1 MLSKLVFKNVGK
13 SMQDYTVYF
22 FTLVFG
28 VSIFYMFN
36 SIYAQQEI
44 MAVTEEVNASMIALK
59 KILSFISVFV
69 AVILGFLIVY
79 ANSFF
84 IRRRKK
90 EMGIYMTL
98 GMSKGK
104 ISSIFVFET
113 FLMGLLALIAG
124 LVIGVFGSQFM
135 SVFTAKIFEADMTA
149 YKFIFSPDAAVK
161 SILYFAVIFL
171 TVIIFNTIAVSKYK
185 LIDLIYGGRKN
196 ESFKIRSTRVAV
208 LVFLV
213 SIVFLGTAYALILT
227 NGIININHI
236 FLCSIILGTVGSL
249 LFFFS
254 LSGILTKLV
263 QSNKKL
269 YYKGLTMFVTR
280 QLTSKINTN
289 FISISVVSIVLL
301 LVIGIFSTGYSM
313 KNILSA
319 DLKNTAP
326 YDVSFY
332 GSKEEG
338 NHSTI
343 YESLPLSIKNI
354 DAIRH
359 EYSVLRGDL
368 CFKDLP
374 VEESSLSFDMGTRAL
389 DFVMFSDYQK
399 FLEMQGKE
407 KADFLENEYFII
419 ASGDV
424 YQQIAQQF
432 LDRNVTISLGDN
444 TLMPKGEVQ
453 NIKLSN
459 SDSGIIF
466 VVNDT
471 FSEIFHKSSDP
482 VLNITCKTE
491 EGSKELQEKL
501 KQYSNSEDYQ
511 EKGFW
516 YYSSRE
522 EIYASS
528 IAAKAIISFLAIYL
542 GIVFMVACAAILA
555 IQQLAQAA
563 DNKERYALLR
573 KLGAEKK
580 MLDRALFVQ
589 ILSYFLLPL
598 MLGIAHS
605 IVGLTAVNDLMKAFK
620 RVTMMD
626 SVLIPALF
634 ILVIYGIYF
643 GLTYI
648 GCKHILRRDHY

>member
-1 MLSKLVFKNVGK
+1 MLTKLVFKNVGK

-36 SIYAQQEI
+36 SIYAQQDI
-44 MAVTEEVNASMIALK
+44 MVVTEILTDSMIALR
-59 KILSFISVFV
+59 KILSVISVFV

-104 ISSIFVFET
+104 ISAILVSET
-113 FLMGLLALIAG
+113 FLMGLIALIAG
-124 LVIGVFGSQFM
+124 LIIGVFGSQFM

-161 SILYFAVIFL
+161 SSLYFAVIFL
-171 TVIIFNTIAVSKYK
+171 TVIIFNTITVSKYK

-196 ESFKIRSTRVAV
+196 ESLKIRSTKLSV

-213 SIVFLGTAYALILT
+213 SIVFLGTAYALVLK
-227 NGIININHI
+227 NGIININRI
-236 FLCSIILGTVGSL
+236 FLWSIILGTAGSL

-254 LSGILTKLV
+254 LSGILTKLI

-269 YYKGLTMFVTR
+269 YYKNLTMFVTR

-319 DLKNTAP
+319 DLKETAP

-332 GSKEEG
+332 GDGKG
-338 NHSTI
+338 NYKTI
-343 YESLPLSIKNI
+343 YESLPLSIKGI
-354 DAIRH
+354 DAISH
-359 EYSVLRGDL
+359 EYSIYRGDL
-368 CFKDLP
+368 HYKDFP
-374 VEESSLSFDMGTRAL
+374 VDYSSLSFDIGKRGL

-399 FLEMQGKE
+399 FLEMQGME
-407 KADFLENEYFII
+407 KADLPGNGYFIV
-419 ASGDV
+419 ATGDV
-424 YQQIAQQF
+424 YQHAAQQF
-432 LDRNVTISLGDN
+432 LDRNVSISLGGK
-444 TLMPKGEVQ
+444 TLQPKGKVQ

-459 SDSGIIF
+459 SDSGITF
-466 VVNDT
+466 VVNDG
-471 FSEIFHKSSDP
+471 FSETLSKSPDQ
-482 VLNITCKTE
+482 VLNMICKTG
-491 EGSKELQEKL
+491 EGSKELQENL

-528 IAAKAIISFLAIYL
+528 LAMKAIISFLAIYL

-555 IQQLAQAA
+555 IQQLAQAS

-589 ILSYFLLPL
+589 ILCYFLLPFI
-598 MLGIAHS
+598 LGIVHS
-605 IVGLTAVNDLMKAFK
+605 IVGLTAVNNVMMAFE
-620 RVTMMD
+620 RVNVMD
-626 SVLIPALF
+626 SVFIPALF
-634 ILVIYGIYF
+634 IVFIYGVYF

-648 GCKHILRRDHY
+648 GCKHILRRDQY

>member
-1 MLSKLVFKNVGK
+1 MLTKLVLKNVGK

-36 SIYAQQEI
+36 SIYAQKDI
-44 MAVTEEVNASMIALK
+44 MVVTEILTDSMIALR
-59 KILSFISVFV
+59 KILSVISVFV

-98 GMSKGK
+98 GMNKGK
-104 ISSIFVFET
+104 ISAILVLET

-124 LVIGVFGSQFM
+124 LILGVFGSQFM
-135 SVFTAKIFEADMTA
+135 SVFTAKIFEADMNA

-196 ESFKIRSTRVAV
+196 ESLKIRSTKLSV

-213 SIVFLGTAYALILT
+213 SIVFLGTAYVLVLK
-227 NGIININHI
+227 NGIININYI
-236 FLCSIILGTVGSL
+236 FLWSIILGTAGTL

-269 YYKGLTMFVTR
+269 YYKNLTMFVTR

-319 DLKNTAP
+319 DVKETAP

-332 GSKEEG
+332 GDGRG
-338 NHSTI
+338 NLKTI
-343 YESLPLSIKNI
+343 YESLPLSIKGI
-354 DAIRH
+354 DGISH
-359 EYSVLRGDL
+359 EYGIYRGDL
-368 CFKDLP
+368 HFKDFP
-374 VEESSLSFDMGTRAL
+374 VDDSSLSFDIGKRGL
-389 DFVMFSDYQK
+389 DFVMFSDYLK
-399 FLEMQGKE
+399 FLEMQEKE
-407 KADFLENEYFII
+407 KNDLPGNGYFII
-419 ASGDV
+419 ATGEV
-424 YQQIAQQF
+424 YQHIAQQF
-432 LDRNVTISLGDN
+432 LDRNVTITLGGK
-444 TLMPKGEVQ
+444 TLQPKGEVQ

-459 SDSGIIF
+459 SDSGITF
-466 VVNDT
+466 VVNDG
-471 FSEIFHKSSDP
+471 FSEILDKSP
-482 VLNITCKTE
+482 NQVLNMICKTG
-491 EGSKELQEKL
+491 EGSKELQENL
-501 KQYSNSEDYQ
+501 IQYSNSEDYE

-528 IAAKAIISFLAIYL
+528 LAMKAIISFLAIYL

-555 IQQLAQAA
+555 IQQLAQAS

-589 ILSYFLLPL
+589 ILCYFLLPF
-598 MLGIAHS
+598 MLGIVHS
-605 IVGLTAVNDLMKAFK
+605 IVGLMAVNNVMMAFEH
-620 RVTMMD
+620 VNVMD

-634 ILVIYGIYF
+634 IVFIYGVYF

-648 GCKHILRRDHY
+648 GCKHILRRDQY

>member
-1 MLSKLVFKNVGK
+1 MLTKLVFKNVGK

-36 SIYAQQEI
+36 SIYAQQDI
-44 MAVTEEVNASMIALK
+44 MVVTEILTDSMIALR
-59 KILSFISVFV
+59 KILSVISVFV

-104 ISSIFVFET
+104 ISAILVFET
-113 FLMGLLALIAG
+113 FLMGLIALIAG
-124 LVIGVFGSQFM
+124 LIIGVFGSQFM

-161 SILYFAVIFL
+161 SSLYFAVIFL

-196 ESFKIRSTRVAV
+196 ESLKIRSNKLSV

-213 SIVFLGTAYALILT
+213 SIVFLGTAYALVLK
-227 NGIININHI
+227 NGIININRI
-236 FLCSIILGTVGSL
+236 FLWSIILGTAGSL

-254 LSGILTKLV
+254 LSGILTKLI

-269 YYKGLTMFVTR
+269 YYKNLTMFVTR

-319 DLKNTAP
+319 DLKETAP

-332 GSKEEG
+332 GDGKG
-338 NHSTI
+338 NYKTI
-343 YESLPLSIKNI
+343 YESLPLSIKGI
-354 DAIRH
+354 DAISH
-359 EYSVLRGDL
+359 EYSIYRGDL
-368 CFKDLP
+368 HYKDFP
-374 VEESSLSFDMGTRAL
+374 VDYSSLSFDIGKRGL

-399 FLEMQGKE
+399 FLEMQGME
-407 KADFLENEYFII
+407 KADLPGNGYFII

-424 YQQIAQQF
+424 YQHFAQQF
-432 LDRNVTISLGDN
+432 LDRNVTISLGGK
-444 TLMPKGEVQ
+444 TLQPKGEVQ

-459 SDSGIIF
+459 SDSGITF
-466 VVNDT
+466 VVNDG
-471 FSEIFHKSSDP
+471 FSETLNKSPDQ
-482 VLNITCKTE
+482 VLNMICKTG
-491 EGSKELQEKL
+491 EGSKELQENL

-528 IAAKAIISFLAIYL
+528 LAMKAIISFLAIYL

-555 IQQLAQAA
+555 IQQLAQAS

-589 ILSYFLLPL
+589 ILCYFLLPFI
-598 MLGIAHS
+598 LGIVHS
-605 IVGLTAVNDLMKAFK
+605 IVGLTAVNNVMMAFE
-620 RVTMMD
+620 RVNVMD
-626 SVLIPALF
+626 SVFIPALF
-634 ILVIYGIYF
+634 IVFIYGVYF

-648 GCKHILRRDHY
+648 GCKHILGRDQY

>member
-1 MLSKLVFKNVGK
+1 VLTKLVFKNVGK

-36 SIYAQQEI
+36 SIYAQQNI
-44 MAVTEEVNASMIALK
+44 MVVTEILTDSMIALR
-59 KILSFISVFV
+59 KILSVISVFV

-104 ISSIFVFET
+104 ISAILVFET

-124 LVIGVFGSQFM
+124 LIVGVFGSQFM

-196 ESFKIRSTRVAV
+196 ESLKIRSTKLSV

-213 SIVFLGTAYALILT
+213 SIVFLGTAYALVLK
-227 NGIININHI
+227 NGIININRI
-236 FLCSIILGTVGSL
+236 FLWSIILGTAGSL

-254 LSGILTKLV
+254 LSGILTKLI
-263 QSNKKL
+263 QSNKNL
-269 YYKGLTMFVTR
+269 YYKNLTMFVTR

-319 DLKNTAP
+319 NLKETAP

-332 GSKEEG
+332 GDGKG
-338 NHSTI
+338 NYKTI
-343 YESLPLSIKNI
+343 YESLPLSIKGI
-354 DAIRH
+354 DAISH
-359 EYSVLRGDL
+359 EYSIYRGDL
-368 CFKDLP
+368 HYKDFP
-374 VEESSLSFDMGTRAL
+374 VDYSSLSFDIGKRGL

-399 FLEMQGKE
+399 FLEMQGME
-407 KADFLENEYFII
+407 KADLPGNGYFII
-419 ASGDV
+419 ATGGV
-424 YQQIAQQF
+424 YQHIAQQF
-432 LDRNVTISLGDN
+432 LDRNVTISLGGK
-444 TLMPKGEVQ
+444 TLQPKGEVQ
-453 NIKLSN
+453 SIKLSN
-459 SDSGIIF
+459 SDSGITF
-466 VVNDT
+466 VVNDG
-471 FSEIFHKSSDP
+471 FSETLDKSPDQ
-482 VLNITCKTE
+482 VLNMVCKTGE
-491 EGSKELQEKL
+491 VSKKLQENL
-501 KQYSNSEDYQ
+501 NQYSNSEDYQ

-528 IAAKAIISFLAIYL
+528 LAMKAIISFLAIYL

-573 KLGAEKK
+573 KLGAEKN

-589 ILSYFLLPL
+589 ILCYFLLPFI
-598 MLGIAHS
+598 LGIVHS
-605 IVGLTAVNDLMKAFK
+605 IVGLTAVNNVMMAFE
-620 RVTMMD
+620 RVNVMD

-634 ILVIYGIYF
+634 IVFIYGVYF

-648 GCKHILRRDHY
+648 GCKHILRRDQY

>member
-1 MLSKLVFKNVGK
+1 MLTKLVFKNVGK

-36 SIYAQQEI
+36 SIYAQQDI
-44 MAVTEEVNASMIALK
+44 MVVTEILTDSMIALR
-59 KILSFISVFV
+59 KILSVISVFV

-104 ISSIFVFET
+104 ISAILVSET
-113 FLMGLLALIAG
+113 FLMGLIALIAG
-124 LVIGVFGSQFM
+124 LIIGVFGSQFM

-161 SILYFAVIFL
+161 SSLYFAVIFL
-171 TVIIFNTIAVSKYK
+171 TVIIFNTITVSKYK

-196 ESFKIRSTRVAV
+196 ESLKIRSTKLSV

-213 SIVFLGTAYALILT
+213 SIVFLGTAYALVLK
-227 NGIININHI
+227 NGIININRI
-236 FLCSIILGTVGSL
+236 FLWSIILGTAGSL

-254 LSGILTKLV
+254 LSGILTKLI

-269 YYKGLTMFVTR
+269 YYKNLTMFVTR

-319 DLKNTAP
+319 NLKETAP

-332 GSKEEG
+332 GDGKG
-338 NHSTI
+338 NYKTI
-343 YESLPLSIKNI
+343 YESLPMSIKGI
-354 DAIRH
+354 DAISH
-359 EYSVLRGDL
+359 EYSIYRGDL
-368 CFKDLP
+368 HYKDFP
-374 VEESSLSFDMGTRAL
+374 VDYSSLSFDIGKRGL

-399 FLEMQGKE
+399 FLEMQGME
-407 KADFLENEYFII
+407 KADLPGNGYFIV
-419 ASGDV
+419 ATGDV
-424 YQQIAQQF
+424 YQHAAQQF
-432 LDRNVTISLGDN
+432 LDRNVSIPLGGK
-444 TLMPKGEVQ
+444 TLQPKGKVQ

-459 SDSGIIF
+459 SDSGITF
-466 VVNDT
+466 VVNDG
-471 FSEIFHKSSDP
+471 FSETLSKSPDQ
-482 VLNITCKTE
+482 VLNMICKTG
-491 EGSKELQEKL
+491 EGSKELQENL

-528 IAAKAIISFLAIYL
+528 LAMKAIISFLAIYL

-555 IQQLAQAA
+555 IQQLAQAS

-589 ILSYFLLPL
+589 ILCYFLLPFI
-598 MLGIAHS
+598 LGIVHS
-605 IVGLTAVNDLMKAFK
+605 IVGLTAVNNVMMAFE
-620 RVTMMD
+620 RVNVMD
-626 SVLIPALF
+626 SVFIPALF
-634 ILVIYGIYF
+634 IVFIYGVYF

-648 GCKHILRRDHY
+648 GCKHILRRDQF

>member
-1 MLSKLVFKNVGK
+1 MLTKLVFKNVGK

-36 SIYAQQEI
+36 SIYAQQNI
-44 MAVTEEVNASMIALK
+44 MVVTEILTDSMIALR
-59 KILSFISVFV
+59 KILSVISVFV
-69 AVILGFLIVY
+69 AIILGFLIVY

-104 ISSIFVFET
+104 ISTILVLET

-124 LVIGVFGSQFM
+124 LFIGVFGSQFM

-149 YKFIFSPDAAVK
+149 YKFIFSPDAALK
-161 SILYFAVIFL
+161 SIFYFAVIFL

-196 ESFKIRSTRVAV
+196 ESLKIRSTKLSVF
-208 LVFLV
+208 VFLV
-213 SIVFLGTAYALILT
+213 SIIFLGTAYVLVLK
-227 NGIININHI
+227 NGIMNINRI
-236 FLCSIILGTVGSL
+236 FFWSIILGMAGTL

-269 YYKGLTMFVTR
+269 YYRNLTMFVTR

-319 DLKNTAP
+319 DLKETAP

-332 GSKEEG
+332 ANGEEDQE
-338 NHSTI
+338 TI
-343 YESLPLSIKNI
+343 YESLPLSIKGI
-354 DAIRH
+354 DAIDH
-359 EYSVLRGDL
+359 EYSIYRGDL
-368 CFKDLP
+368 HYKDFP
-374 VEESSLSFDMGTRAL
+374 VDYSSLSFDIGKRTL
-389 DFVMFSDYQK
+389 DFVMYSDYQK

-407 KADFLENEYFII
+407 KIDLPGNGYFII
-419 ASGDV
+419 ATGDV
-424 YQQIAQQF
+424 YQHIAQQF
-432 LDRNVTISLGDN
+432 LDKNVTITLGGK
-444 TLMPKGEVQ
+444 TLQPKGEIQ

-459 SDSGIIF
+459 SDSGITF
-466 VVNDT
+466 VVNDG
-471 FSEIFHKSSDP
+471 FSKILNKSSDL
-482 VLNITCKTE
+482 VLNMVCITAD
-491 EGSKELQEKL
+491 GSKELQENL
-501 KQYSNSEDYQ
+501 IVYRNSENY
-511 EKGFW
+511 ENRGFW

-522 EIYASS
+522 EIYTSS
-528 IAAKAIISFLAIYL
+528 LALKAIISFLAIYL

-555 IQQLAQAA
+555 IQQLAQAS

-580 MLDRALFVQ
+580 MLERALFIQ
-589 ILSYFLLPL
+589 ILCYFLLPF
-598 MLGIAHS
+598 MLGIVHS
-605 IVGLTAVNDLMKAFK
+605 IVGLMAVNDAMMAFE
-620 RVTMMD
+620 RVNVMN

-634 ILVIYGIYF
+634 IIFIYGVYF

-648 GCKHILRRDHY
+648 GCKHILRRDQF

>member
-1 MLSKLVFKNVGK
+1 MLTKLVFKNVGK

-36 SIYAQQEI
+36 SIYAQQDI
-44 MAVTEEVNASMIALK
+44 MVVTEILTDSMIALR
-59 KILSFISVFV
+59 KILSVISVFV

-104 ISSIFVFET
+104 ISAILVSET
-113 FLMGLLALIAG
+113 FLMGLIALIAG
-124 LVIGVFGSQFM
+124 LIIGVFGSQFM

-161 SILYFAVIFL
+161 SSLYFAVIFL
-171 TVIIFNTIAVSKYK
+171 TVIIFNTITVSKYK

-196 ESFKIRSTRVAV
+196 ESLKIRSTKLSV

-213 SIVFLGTAYALILT
+213 SIVFLGTAYALVLK
-227 NGIININHI
+227 NGIININRI
-236 FLCSIILGTVGSL
+236 FLWSIILGTAGSL

-254 LSGILTKLV
+254 LSGILTKLI

-269 YYKGLTMFVTR
+269 YYKNLTMFVTR

-319 DLKNTAP
+319 NLKETAP

-332 GSKEEG
+332 GDGKG
-338 NHSTI
+338 NYKTI
-343 YESLPLSIKNI
+343 YESLPMSIKGI
-354 DAIRH
+354 DAISH
-359 EYSVLRGDL
+359 EYSIYRGDL
-368 CFKDLP
+368 YYKDFP
-374 VEESSLSFDMGTRAL
+374 VDYSSLSFDIGKRGL

-399 FLEMQGKE
+399 FLEMQGME
-407 KADFLENEYFII
+407 KADLPGNGYFIV
-419 ASGDV
+419 ATGDV
-424 YQQIAQQF
+424 YQHAAQQF
-432 LDRNVTISLGDN
+432 LDRNVSISLGGK
-444 TLMPKGEVQ
+444 TLQPKGKVQ

-459 SDSGIIF
+459 SDSGITF
-466 VVNDT
+466 VVNDG
-471 FSEIFHKSSDP
+471 FSETLSKSPDQ
-482 VLNITCKTE
+482 VLNMICKTG
-491 EGSKELQEKL
+491 EGSKELQENL

-528 IAAKAIISFLAIYL
+528 LAMKAIISFLAIYL

-555 IQQLAQAA
+555 IQQLAQAS

-589 ILSYFLLPL
+589 ILCYFLLPFI
-598 MLGIAHS
+598 LGIVHS
-605 IVGLTAVNDLMKAFK
+605 IVGLTAVNNVMMAFE
-620 RVTMMD
+620 RVNVMD
-626 SVLIPALF
+626 SVFIPALF
-634 ILVIYGIYF
+634 IVFIYGVYF

-648 GCKHILRRDHY
+648 GCKHILRRDQY

>member
-1 MLSKLVFKNVGK
+1 MLTKLVFKNVGK

-36 SIYAQQEI
+36 SIYEQQEI
-44 MAVTEEVNASMIALK
+44 MVVTEILTDSMIALR
-59 KILSFISVFV
+59 KILSVISVFV

-98 GMSKGK
+98 GMSKSK
-104 ISSIFVFET
+104 ISAIFVLET

-124 LVIGVFGSQFM
+124 LVTGVFGSQFM

-161 SILYFAVIFL
+161 SIFYFAIIFL

-196 ESFKIRSTRVAV
+196 ESLKIRSTRLSL
-208 LVFLV
+208 LVFLI
-213 SIVFLGTAYALILT
+213 SIVFLGTAYALVLK
-227 NGIININHI
+227 NGIININGT
-236 FLCSIILGTVGSL
+236 FLWSIILGTVGSL

-269 YYKGLTMFVTR
+269 YYKNLTMFVTR

-319 DLKNTAP
+319 DLKETAP

-332 GSKEEG
+332 GSNEEG
-338 NHSTI
+338 SHKTI
-343 YESLPLSIKNI
+343 YESLPLTIKSIDVI
-354 DAIRH
+354 SH
-359 EYSVLRGDL
+359 EYSVYRGGL
-368 CFKDLP
+368 CYKDFP
-374 VEESSLSFDMGTRAL
+374 VDYSSLSFDIGKRVL
-389 DFVMFSDYQK
+389 DFVMFSDYQR

-407 KADFLENEYFII
+407 KNDLPGNEYFII
-419 ASGDV
+419 ATGDV
-424 YQQIAQQF
+424 YQHIAQQF
-432 LDRNVTISLGDN
+432 LDKNATISLGDKI
-444 TLMPKGEVQ
+444 LQPKGEVQ

-459 SDSGIIF
+459 SDSGITF
-466 VVNDT
+466 VVNDA
-471 FSEIFHKSSDP
+471 FSEKLDKSPDH
-482 VLNITCKTE
+482 VLNMMSKTG

-501 KQYSNSEDYQ
+501 NQYSKSQDYQ

-522 EIYASS
+522 DIYASS
-528 IAAKAIISFLAIYL
+528 IAMKAIISFLAIYL

-580 MLDRALFVQ
+580 MLDRALFIQ
-589 ILSYFLLPL
+589 ILCYFLLPL
-598 MLGIAHS
+598 MLGIIHS
-605 IVGLTAVNDLMKAFK
+605 IVGLKAVNDVMMAFE
-620 RVTMMD
+620 RVNVMD

-634 ILVIYGIYF
+634 IIVIYGVYF

>member
-1 MLSKLVFKNVGK
+1 MLTKLVFKNVGK

-36 SIYAQQEI
+36 SIYAQQNI
-44 MAVTEEVNASMIALK
+44 MVVTEILTDSMIALR
-59 KILSFISVFV
+59 KILSVISVFV
-69 AVILGFLIVY
+69 AIILGFLIVY

-104 ISSIFVFET
+104 ISTILVLET

-124 LVIGVFGSQFM
+124 LFIGVFGSQFM

-149 YKFIFSPDAAVK
+149 YKFIFSPDAALK
-161 SILYFAVIFL
+161 SIFYFAVIFL

-196 ESFKIRSTRVAV
+196 ESLKIRSTKLSVF
-208 LVFLV
+208 VFLV
-213 SIVFLGTAYALILT
+213 SIIFLGTAYVLVLK
-227 NGIININHI
+227 NGIMNINRI
-236 FLCSIILGTVGSL
+236 FFWSIILGMAGTL

-269 YYKGLTMFVTR
+269 YYRNLTMFVTR

-319 DLKNTAP
+319 DLKETAP

-332 GSKEEG
+332 ASGEEDQE
-338 NHSTI
+338 TI
-343 YESLPLSIKNI
+343 YESLPLSIKGI
-354 DAIRH
+354 DAIDH
-359 EYSVLRGDL
+359 EYSIYRGDL
-368 CFKDLP
+368 HYKDFP
-374 VEESSLSFDMGTRAL
+374 VDYSSLSFDIGKRTL
-389 DFVMFSDYQK
+389 DFVMYSDYQK
-399 FLEMQGKE
+399 FLEMQGKD
-407 KADFLENEYFII
+407 KIDLPGNGYFII
-419 ASGDV
+419 ATGDV
-424 YQQIAQQF
+424 YQHIAQQF
-432 LDRNVTISLGDN
+432 LDKNVTITLGGKM
-444 TLMPKGEVQ
+444 LQPKGEIQ

-459 SDSGIIF
+459 SDSGITF
-466 VVNDT
+466 VVNDG
-471 FSEIFHKSSDP
+471 FSKILNKSSDL
-482 VLNITCKTE
+482 VLNMVCITAD
-491 EGSKELQEKL
+491 GSKELQENL
-501 KQYSNSEDYQ
+501 IVYRNSENY
-511 EKGFW
+511 ENRGFW

-522 EIYASS
+522 EIYTSS
-528 IAAKAIISFLAIYL
+528 LALKAIISFLAIYL

-555 IQQLAQAA
+555 IQQLAQAS

-580 MLDRALFVQ
+580 MLERALFIQ
-589 ILSYFLLPL
+589 ILCYFLLPF
-598 MLGIAHS
+598 MLGIVHS
-605 IVGLTAVNDLMKAFK
+605 IVGLMAVNDAMMAFE
-620 RVTMMD
+620 RVNVMN

-634 ILVIYGIYF
+634 IIFIYGVYF

-648 GCKHILRRDHY
+648 GCKHILRRDQF

>member
-1 MLSKLVFKNVGK
+1 MLTKLVFKNVGK

-36 SIYAQQEI
+36 SIYAQQNI
-44 MAVTEEVNASMIALK
+44 MVVTEILTDSMIALR
-59 KILSFISVFV
+59 KILSVISVFV

-104 ISSIFVFET
+104 ISAILVFET

-124 LVIGVFGSQFM
+124 LIVGVFGSQFM

-196 ESFKIRSTRVAV
+196 ESLKIRSTKLSV

-213 SIVFLGTAYALILT
+213 SIVFLGTAYALVLK
-227 NGIININHI
+227 NGIININRI
-236 FLCSIILGTVGSL
+236 FLWSIILGTAGSL

-254 LSGILTKLV
+254 LSGILTKLI
-263 QSNKKL
+263 QSNKNL
-269 YYKGLTMFVTR
+269 YYKNLTMFVTR

-319 DLKNTAP
+319 NLKETAP

-332 GSKEEG
+332 GDGKG
-338 NHSTI
+338 NYKTI
-343 YESLPLSIKNI
+343 YESLPLSIKGI
-354 DAIRH
+354 DAISH
-359 EYSVLRGDL
+359 EYSIYRGDL
-368 CFKDLP
+368 HYKDFP
-374 VEESSLSFDMGTRAL
+374 VDYSSLSFDIGKRGL

-399 FLEMQGKE
+399 FLEMQGME
-407 KADFLENEYFII
+407 KADLPGNGYFII
-419 ASGDV
+419 ATGGV
-424 YQQIAQQF
+424 YQHIAQQF
-432 LDRNVTISLGDN
+432 LDRNVTISLGGK
-444 TLMPKGEVQ
+444 TLLPKGEVQ
-453 NIKLSN
+453 SEKLSN
-459 SDSGIIF
+459 SDSGITF
-466 VVNDT
+466 VVNDG
-471 FSEIFHKSSDP
+471 FSETLDKSPDQ
-482 VLNITCKTE
+482 VLNMVCKTG
-491 EGSKELQEKL
+491 EGSKKLQENL
-501 KQYSNSEDYQ
+501 NQYSNSEDYQ

-528 IAAKAIISFLAIYL
+528 LAMKAIISFLAIYL

-573 KLGAEKK
+573 KLGAEKN

-589 ILSYFLLPL
+589 ILCYFLLPFI
-598 MLGIAHS
+598 LGIVHS
-605 IVGLTAVNDLMKAFK
+605 IVGLTAVNNVMMAFE
-620 RVTMMD
+620 RVNVMD

-634 ILVIYGIYF
+634 IVFIYGVYF

-648 GCKHILRRDHY
+648 GCKHILRRDQY

>member
-1 MLSKLVFKNVGK
+1 VLTKLVFKNVGK

-36 SIYAQQEI
+36 SIYAQQDI
-44 MAVTEEVNASMIALK
+44 MVVTEILTDSMIALR
-59 KILSFISVFV
+59 KILSVISVFV

-104 ISSIFVFET
+104 ISAILVFET

-124 LVIGVFGSQFM
+124 LIIGVFGSQFM

-196 ESFKIRSTRVAV
+196 ESLKIRSTKLSV

-213 SIVFLGTAYALILT
+213 SIVFLGTAYALVLK
-227 NGIININHI
+227 NGIININRI
-236 FLCSIILGTVGSL
+236 FLWSIILGTAGSL

-269 YYKGLTMFVTR
+269 YYKNLTMFVTR

-313 KNILSA
+313 KNILTA
-319 DLKNTAP
+319 DLKETAP

-332 GSKEEG
+332 GDGKG
-338 NHSTI
+338 NYKTI
-343 YESLPLSIKNI
+343 YESLPLSIKGI
-354 DAIRH
+354 DAISH
-359 EYSVLRGDL
+359 EYSIYRGDL
-368 CFKDLP
+368 HYKDFP
-374 VEESSLSFDMGTRAL
+374 VDYSSLSFDIGKRGL

-399 FLEMQGKE
+399 FLEMQGME
-407 KADFLENEYFII
+407 KADLPGNGYFII

-424 YQQIAQQF
+424 YQHIAQQF
-432 LDRNVTISLGDN
+432 LDRNVTISLGGK
-444 TLMPKGEVQ
+444 TLQPKGEVQ

-459 SDSGIIF
+459 SDSGITF
-466 VVNDT
+466 VVNDG
-471 FSEIFHKSSDP
+471 FSETLNKSPDQ
-482 VLNITCKTE
+482 VLNMICKTG
-491 EGSKELQEKL
+491 EGSKELQENL
-501 KQYSNSEDYQ
+501 NQYSNSEDYQ

-528 IAAKAIISFLAIYL
+528 LAMKAIISFLAIYL

-555 IQQLAQAA
+555 IQQLAQAS

-589 ILSYFLLPL
+589 ILCYFLLPFI
-598 MLGIAHS
+598 LGIVHS
-605 IVGLTAVNDLMKAFK
+605 IVGLTAVNNVMMAFE
-620 RVTMMD
+620 RVNVMD
-626 SVLIPALF
+626 SVFIPALF
-634 ILVIYGIYF
+634 IVLIYGVYF

-648 GCKHILRRDHY
+648 GCKHILRRDQY

>member
-1 MLSKLVFKNVGK
+1 VLTKLVFKNVGK

-36 SIYAQQEI
+36 SIYAQQDI
-44 MAVTEEVNASMIALK
+44 MVVTEILTDSMIALR
-59 KILSFISVFV
+59 KILSVISVFV

-104 ISSIFVFET
+104 ISAILVSET
-113 FLMGLLALIAG
+113 FLMGLIALIAG
-124 LVIGVFGSQFM
+124 LIIGVFGSQFM

-161 SILYFAVIFL
+161 SSLYFAVIFL
-171 TVIIFNTIAVSKYK
+171 TVIIFNTITVSKYK

-196 ESFKIRSTRVAV
+196 ESLKIRSTKLSV

-213 SIVFLGTAYALILT
+213 SIVFLGTAYALVLK
-227 NGIININHI
+227 NGIININRI
-236 FLCSIILGTVGSL
+236 FLWSIILGTAGSL

-254 LSGILTKLV
+254 LSGILTKLI

-269 YYKGLTMFVTR
+269 YYKNLTMFVTR

-319 DLKNTAP
+319 NLKETAP

-332 GSKEEG
+332 GDGKG
-338 NHSTI
+338 NYKTI
-343 YESLPLSIKNI
+343 YESLPMSIKGI
-354 DAIRH
+354 DAISH
-359 EYSVLRGDL
+359 EYSIYRGDL
-368 CFKDLP
+368 HYKDFP
-374 VEESSLSFDMGTRAL
+374 VDYSSLSFDIGKRGL

-399 FLEMQGKE
+399 FLEMQGME
-407 KADFLENEYFII
+407 KADLPGNGYFIV
-419 ASGDV
+419 ATGDV
-424 YQQIAQQF
+424 YQHAAQQF
-432 LDRNVTISLGDN
+432 LDRNVSISLGGK
-444 TLMPKGEVQ
+444 TLQPKGKVQ

-459 SDSGIIF
+459 SDSGITF
-466 VVNDT
+466 VVNDG
-471 FSEIFHKSSDP
+471 FSETLDKSPDQ
-482 VLNITCKTE
+482 VLNMVCKTG
-491 EGSKELQEKL
+491 EGSKKLQENL
-501 KQYSNSEDYQ
+501 NQYSNSEDYQ

-528 IAAKAIISFLAIYL
+528 LAMKAIISFLAIYL

-555 IQQLAQAA
+555 IQQLAQAS

-589 ILSYFLLPL
+589 ILCYFLLPFI
-598 MLGIAHS
+598 LGIVHS
-605 IVGLTAVNDLMKAFK
+605 IVGLTAVNNVMMAFE
-620 RVTMMD
+620 RVNVMD
-626 SVLIPALF
+626 SVFIPALF
-634 ILVIYGIYF
+634 IVFIYGVYF

-648 GCKHILRRDHY
+648 GCKHILRRDQY

>member
-1 MLSKLVFKNVGK
+1 MLTKLVFKNVGK
-13 SMQDYTVYF
+13 SLQDYTVYF

-36 SIYAQQEI
+36 SIYEQQQI
-44 MAVTEEVNASMIALK
+44 MVVTEIVSDSMIALR

-69 AVILGFLIVY
+69 AVILGFLIIY

-104 ISSIFVFET
+104 ISAILVLET
-113 FLMGLLALIAG
+113 FLMGLLALVAG
-124 LVIGVFGSQFM
+124 LVTGVFGSQFM

-149 YKFIFSPDAAVK
+149 YQFIFSPDGAVK
-161 SILYFAVIFL
+161 SIIYFAVIFL
-171 TVIIFNTIAVSKYK
+171 TVIIFNTIAISKYK

-196 ESFKIRSTRVAV
+196 EQLKIRNTRLSV
-208 LVFLV
+208 LIFLI
-213 SIVFLGTAYALILT
+213 SIAFLGTAYGLILK
-227 NGIININHI
+227 NGIFNINKS

-254 LSGILTKLV
+254 LSGILTMLV

-269 YYKGLTMFVTR
+269 YYKNLTMFVTR

-289 FISISVVSIVLL
+289 FISMSVISIVLL

-332 GSKEEG
+332 GSNKEG
-338 NHSTI
+338 KPKAI
-343 YESLPLSIKNI
+343 YDSLPTSITGMDALS
-354 DAIRH
+354 H
-359 EYSVLRGDL
+359 EYSIYRGSL
-368 CFKDLP
+368 CYKDFP
-374 VEESSLSFDMGTRAL
+374 IEFSPSSFDMKKRAL

-407 KADFLENEYFII
+407 KKDLPENEYFII
-419 ASGDV
+419 SAGDI
-424 YQQIAQQF
+424 YQDIARQF
-432 LDRNVTISLGDN
+432 SDKNVTISLGDT
-444 TLMPKGEVQ
+444 TLQPKGEVQ
-453 NIKLSN
+453 NMKLSN
-459 SDSGIIF
+459 NDSGITF
-466 VVNDT
+466 VVNDAYAQVLDQ
-471 FSEIFHKSSDP
+471 SENH
-482 VLNITCKTE
+482 VLNMVCRSL

-501 KQYSNSEDYQ
+501 SEYSNSGVYQ
-511 EKGFW
+511 ERGFW

-522 EIYASS
+522 EIYAST
-528 IAAKAIISFLAIYL
+528 IAMKAIISFLAIYL
-542 GIVFMVACAAILA
+542 GIVFMIACAAILA

-580 MLDRALFVQ
+580 MLDKALFIQ
-589 ILSYFLLPL
+589 ILCYFLLPFL
-598 MLGIAHS
+598 LGMAHS
-605 IVGLTAVNDLMKAFK
+605 VVGLTAVNDVMKAFK
-620 RVTMMD
+620 HVSVMN

-634 ILVIYGIYF
+634 IVVIYGLYF
-643 GLTYI
+643 ALTYM
-648 GCKHILRRDHY
+648 GCKHILRKEHY

>member
-471 FSEIFHKSSDP
+471 FSEIFHKSSDH

>member
-1 MLSKLVFKNVGK
+1 MLTKLVFKNVGK

-36 SIYAQQEI
+36 SIYAQQDI
-44 MAVTEEVNASMIALK
+44 MVVTEILTDSMIALR
-59 KILSFISVFV
+59 KILSVISVFV

-104 ISSIFVFET
+104 ISAILVSET
-113 FLMGLLALIAG
+113 FLMGLIALIAG
-124 LVIGVFGSQFM
+124 LIIGVFGSQFM

-161 SILYFAVIFL
+161 SSLYFAVIFL
-171 TVIIFNTIAVSKYK
+171 TVIIFNTITVSKYK

-196 ESFKIRSTRVAV
+196 ESLKIRSTKLSV

-213 SIVFLGTAYALILT
+213 SIVFLGTAYALVLK
-227 NGIININHI
+227 NGIININRI
-236 FLCSIILGTVGSL
+236 FLWSIILGTAGSL

-254 LSGILTKLV
+254 LSGILTKLI

-269 YYKGLTMFVTR
+269 YYKNLTMFVTR

-319 DLKNTAP
+319 NLKETAP

-332 GSKEEG
+332 GDGKG
-338 NHSTI
+338 NYKTI
-343 YESLPLSIKNI
+343 YESLPMSIKGI
-354 DAIRH
+354 DAISH
-359 EYSVLRGDL
+359 EYSIYRGDL
-368 CFKDLP
+368 HYKDFP
-374 VEESSLSFDMGTRAL
+374 VDYSSLSFDIGKRGL

-399 FLEMQGKE
+399 FLEMQGME
-407 KADFLENEYFII
+407 KADLPGNGYFIV
-419 ASGDV
+419 ATGDV
-424 YQQIAQQF
+424 YQHAAQQF
-432 LDRNVTISLGDN
+432 LDRNVSISLGGK
-444 TLMPKGEVQ
+444 TLQPKGKVQ

-459 SDSGIIF
+459 SDSGITF
-466 VVNDT
+466 VVNDG
-471 FSEIFHKSSDP
+471 FSETLSKSPDQ
-482 VLNITCKTE
+482 VLNMICKTG
-491 EGSKELQEKL
+491 EGSKELQENL

-528 IAAKAIISFLAIYL
+528 LAMKAIISFLAIYL

-555 IQQLAQAA
+555 IQQLAQAS

-589 ILSYFLLPL
+589 ILCYFLLPFI
-598 MLGIAHS
+598 LGIVHS
-605 IVGLTAVNDLMKAFK
+605 IVGLTAVNNVMMAFE
-620 RVTMMD
+620 RVNVMD
-626 SVLIPALF
+626 SVFIPALF
-634 ILVIYGIYF
+634 IVFIYGVYF

-648 GCKHILRRDHY
+648 GCKHILRRDQY

>member
-1 MLSKLVFKNVGK
+1 VLTKLVFKNVGK

-36 SIYAQQEI
+36 SIYAQQNI
-44 MAVTEEVNASMIALK
+44 MVVTEILTDSMIALR
-59 KILSFISVFV
+59 KILSVISVFV

-104 ISSIFVFET
+104 ISAILVFET

-124 LVIGVFGSQFM
+124 LIVGVFGSQFM

-196 ESFKIRSTRVAV
+196 ESLKIRSTKLSV

-213 SIVFLGTAYALILT
+213 SIVFLGTAYALVLK
-227 NGIININHI
+227 NGIININRI
-236 FLCSIILGTVGSL
+236 FLWSIILGTAGSL

-254 LSGILTKLV
+254 LSGILTKLI
-263 QSNKKL
+263 QSNKNL
-269 YYKGLTMFVTR
+269 YYKNLTMFVTR

-319 DLKNTAP
+319 NLKETAP

-332 GSKEEG
+332 GDGKG
-338 NHSTI
+338 NYKTI
-343 YESLPLSIKNI
+343 YESLPLSIKGI
-354 DAIRH
+354 DAISH
-359 EYSVLRGDL
+359 EYSIYRGDL
-368 CFKDLP
+368 HYKDFP
-374 VEESSLSFDMGTRAL
+374 VDYSSLSFDIGKRGL

-399 FLEMQGKE
+399 FLEMQGME
-407 KADFLENEYFII
+407 KADLPGNGYFII
-419 ASGDV
+419 ATGGV
-424 YQQIAQQF
+424 YQHIAQQF
-432 LDRNVTISLGDN
+432 LDRNVTISLGGK
-444 TLMPKGEVQ
+444 TLQPKGEVQ
-453 NIKLSN
+453 SIKLSN
-459 SDSGIIF
+459 SDSGITF
-466 VVNDT
+466 VVNDG
-471 FSEIFHKSSDP
+471 FSETLDKSPDQ
-482 VLNITCKTE
+482 VLNMVCKTG
-491 EGSKELQEKL
+491 EGSKKLQENL
-501 KQYSNSEDYQ
+501 NQYSNSEDYQ

-528 IAAKAIISFLAIYL
+528 LAMKAIISFLAIYL

-573 KLGAEKK
+573 KLGAEKN

-589 ILSYFLLPL
+589 ILCYFLLPFI
-598 MLGIAHS
+598 LGIVHS
-605 IVGLTAVNDLMKAFK
+605 IVGLTAVNNVMMAFE
-620 RVTMMD
+620 RVNVMD

-634 ILVIYGIYF
+634 IVFIYGVYF

-648 GCKHILRRDHY
+648 GCKHILRRDQY

>member
-1 MLSKLVFKNVGK
+1 
-13 SMQDYTVYF
+13 
-22 FTLVFG
+22 
-28 VSIFYMFN
+28 
-36 SIYAQQEI
+36 
-44 MAVTEEVNASMIALK
+44 
-59 KILSFISVFV
+59 
-69 AVILGFLIVY
+69 
-79 ANSFF
+79 
-84 IRRRKK
+84 
-90 EMGIYMTL
+90 
-98 GMSKGK
+98 
-104 ISSIFVFET
+104 
-113 FLMGLLALIAG
+113 
-124 LVIGVFGSQFM
+124 
-135 SVFTAKIFEADMTA
+135 
-149 YKFIFSPDAAVK
+149 
-161 SILYFAVIFL
+161 
-171 TVIIFNTIAVSKYK
+171 
-185 LIDLIYGGRKN
+185 
-196 ESFKIRSTRVAV
+196 
-208 LVFLV
+208 
-213 SIVFLGTAYALILT
+213 
-227 NGIININHI
+227 
-236 FLCSIILGTVGSL
+236 
-249 LFFFS
+249 
-254 LSGILTKLV
+254 
-263 QSNKKL
+263 
-269 YYKGLTMFVTR
+269 
-280 QLTSKINTN
+280 
-289 FISISVVSIVLL
+289 
-301 LVIGIFSTGYSM
+301 M

-471 FSEIFHKSSDP
+471 FSEIFHKSSDH

-626 SVLIPALF
+626 SILIPALF

>member
-1 MLSKLVFKNVGK
+1 MLTKLVFKNVGK

-36 SIYAQQEI
+36 SIYAQQDI
-44 MAVTEEVNASMIALK
+44 MVVTEILTDSMIALR
-59 KILSFISVFV
+59 KILSVISVFV

-104 ISSIFVFET
+104 ISAILVSET
-113 FLMGLLALIAG
+113 FLMGLIALIAG
-124 LVIGVFGSQFM
+124 LIIGVFGSQFM

-161 SILYFAVIFL
+161 SSLYFAVIFL
-171 TVIIFNTIAVSKYK
+171 TVIIFNTITVSKYK

-196 ESFKIRSTRVAV
+196 ESLKIRSTKLSV

-213 SIVFLGTAYALILT
+213 SIVFLGTAYVLVLK
-227 NGIININHI
+227 NGIININRI
-236 FLCSIILGTVGSL
+236 FLWSIILGTAGSL

-254 LSGILTKLV
+254 LSGILTKLI

-269 YYKGLTMFVTR
+269 YYKNLTMFVTR

-319 DLKNTAP
+319 NLKETAP

-332 GSKEEG
+332 GDGKG
-338 NHSTI
+338 NYKTI
-343 YESLPLSIKNI
+343 YESLPMSIKGI
-354 DAIRH
+354 DAISH
-359 EYSVLRGDL
+359 EYSIYRGDL
-368 CFKDLP
+368 HYKDFP
-374 VEESSLSFDMGTRAL
+374 VDYSSLSFDIGKRGL

-399 FLEMQGKE
+399 FLEMQGME
-407 KADFLENEYFII
+407 KADLPGNGYFIV
-419 ASGDV
+419 ATGDV
-424 YQQIAQQF
+424 YQHAAQQF
-432 LDRNVTISLGDN
+432 LDRNVSISLGGK
-444 TLMPKGEVQ
+444 TLQPKGKVQ

-459 SDSGIIF
+459 SDSGITF
-466 VVNDT
+466 VVNDG
-471 FSEIFHKSSDP
+471 FSETLSKSPDQ
-482 VLNITCKTE
+482 VLNMICKTG
-491 EGSKELQEKL
+491 EGSKELQENL

-528 IAAKAIISFLAIYL
+528 LAMKAIISFLAIYL

-555 IQQLAQAA
+555 IQQLAQAS

-589 ILSYFLLPL
+589 ILCYFLLPFI
-598 MLGIAHS
+598 LGIVHS
-605 IVGLTAVNDLMKAFK
+605 IVGLTAVNNVMMAFE
-620 RVTMMD
+620 RVNVMD
-626 SVLIPALF
+626 SVFIPALF
-634 ILVIYGIYF
+634 IVFIYGVYF

-648 GCKHILRRDHY
+648 GCKHILRRDQY

>member
-1 MLSKLVFKNVGK
+1 MLTKLVFKNVGK

-36 SIYAQQEI
+36 SIYAQQNI
-44 MAVTEEVNASMIALK
+44 MVVTEILTDSMIALR
-59 KILSFISVFV
+59 KILSVISVFV
-69 AVILGFLIVY
+69 AIILGFLIVY

-104 ISSIFVFET
+104 ISTILVLET

-124 LVIGVFGSQFM
+124 LFIGVFGSQFM

-149 YKFIFSPDAAVK
+149 YKFIFSPDAALK
-161 SILYFAVIFL
+161 SIFYFAVIFL

-196 ESFKIRSTRVAV
+196 ESLKIRSTKLSVF
-208 LVFLV
+208 VFLV
-213 SIVFLGTAYALILT
+213 SIIFLGTAYVLVLK
-227 NGIININHI
+227 NGIMNINRI
-236 FLCSIILGTVGSL
+236 FFWSIILGMAGTL

-269 YYKGLTMFVTR
+269 YYRNLTMFVTR

-319 DLKNTAP
+319 DLKETAP

-332 GSKEEG
+332 ANGEEDQE
-338 NHSTI
+338 TI
-343 YESLPLSIKNI
+343 YESLPLSIKGI
-354 DAIRH
+354 DAIDH
-359 EYSVLRGDL
+359 EYSIYRGDL
-368 CFKDLP
+368 HYKDFP
-374 VEESSLSFDMGTRAL
+374 VDYSSLSFDIGKRTL
-389 DFVMFSDYQK
+389 DFVMYSDYQK

-407 KADFLENEYFII
+407 KIDLPGNGYFII
-419 ASGDV
+419 ATGDV
-424 YQQIAQQF
+424 YQHIAQQF
-432 LDRNVTISLGDN
+432 LDKNVTITLGGK
-444 TLMPKGEVQ
+444 TLRPKGEIQ

-459 SDSGIIF
+459 SDSGITF
-466 VVNDT
+466 VVNDG
-471 FSEIFHKSSDP
+471 FSKILNKSSDL
-482 VLNITCKTE
+482 VLNMVCITAD
-491 EGSKELQEKL
+491 GSKELQENL
-501 KQYSNSEDYQ
+501 IVYRNSENY
-511 EKGFW
+511 ENRGFW

-522 EIYASS
+522 EIYTSS
-528 IAAKAIISFLAIYL
+528 LALKAIISFLAIYL

-555 IQQLAQAA
+555 IQQLAQAS

-580 MLDRALFVQ
+580 MLERALFIQ
-589 ILSYFLLPL
+589 ILCYFLLPF
-598 MLGIAHS
+598 MLGIVHS
-605 IVGLTAVNDLMKAFK
+605 IVGLMAVNDAMMAFE
-620 RVTMMD
+620 RVNVMN

-634 ILVIYGIYF
+634 IIFIYGVYF

-648 GCKHILRRDHY
+648 GCKHILRRDQF

>member
-1 MLSKLVFKNVGK
+1 VLTKLVFKNVGK

-36 SIYAQQEI
+36 SIYAQQNI
-44 MAVTEEVNASMIALK
+44 MVVTEILTDSMIALR
-59 KILSFISVFV
+59 KILSVISVFV
-69 AVILGFLIVY
+69 AMILGFLIVY

-104 ISSIFVFET
+104 ISAILVFET

-124 LVIGVFGSQFM
+124 LIVGVFGSQFM

-196 ESFKIRSTRVAV
+196 ESLKIRSTKLSV

-213 SIVFLGTAYALILT
+213 SIVFLGTAYALVLK
-227 NGIININHI
+227 NGIININQI
-236 FLCSIILGTVGSL
+236 FLCSIVLGTVGSL

-254 LSGILTKLV
+254 LSGILTKLI
-263 QSNKKL
+263 QSNKNL
-269 YYKGLTMFVTR
+269 YYKNLTMFVTR

-319 DLKNTAP
+319 NLKETAP

-332 GSKEEG
+332 GDGKG
-338 NHSTI
+338 NYKTI
-343 YESLPLSIKNI
+343 YESLPLSIKGI
-354 DAIRH
+354 DAISH
-359 EYSVLRGDL
+359 EYSIYRGDL
-368 CFKDLP
+368 HYKDFP
-374 VEESSLSFDMGTRAL
+374 VDYSSLSFDIGKRGL

-399 FLEMQGKE
+399 FLEMQGME
-407 KADFLENEYFII
+407 KADLPGNGYFII
-419 ASGDV
+419 ATGGV
-424 YQQIAQQF
+424 YQHIAQQF
-432 LDRNVTISLGDN
+432 LDRNVTISLGGK
-444 TLMPKGEVQ
+444 TLQPKGEVQ
-453 NIKLSN
+453 SIKLSN
-459 SDSGIIF
+459 SDSGITF
-466 VVNDT
+466 VVNDG
-471 FSEIFHKSSDP
+471 FSETLDKSPDQ
-482 VLNITCKTE
+482 VLNMVCKTG
-491 EGSKELQEKL
+491 EGSKKLQENL
-501 KQYSNSEDYQ
+501 NQYSNSEDYQ

-528 IAAKAIISFLAIYL
+528 LAMKAIISFLAIYL

-573 KLGAEKK
+573 KLGAEKN

-589 ILSYFLLPL
+589 ILCYFLLPFI
-598 MLGIAHS
+598 LGIVHS
-605 IVGLTAVNDLMKAFK
+605 IVGLTAVNNVMMAFE
-620 RVTMMD
+620 RVNVMD

-634 ILVIYGIYF
+634 IVFIYGVYF

-648 GCKHILRRDHY
+648 GCKHILRRDQY

>member
-1 MLSKLVFKNVGK
+1 MLTKLVFKNVGK

-36 SIYAQQEI
+36 SIYAQQDI
-44 MAVTEEVNASMIALK
+44 MVVTEILTDSMIALR
-59 KILSFISVFV
+59 KILSVISVFV

-104 ISSIFVFET
+104 ISAILVSET
-113 FLMGLLALIAG
+113 FLMGLIALIAG
-124 LVIGVFGSQFM
+124 LIIGVFGSQFM

-161 SILYFAVIFL
+161 SSLYFAVIFL
-171 TVIIFNTIAVSKYK
+171 TVIIFNTITVSKYK

-196 ESFKIRSTRVAV
+196 ESLKIRSTKLSV

-213 SIVFLGTAYALILT
+213 SIVFLGTAYALVLK
-227 NGIININHI
+227 NGIININRI
-236 FLCSIILGTVGSL
+236 FLWSIILGTAGSL

-254 LSGILTKLV
+254 LSGILTKLI

-269 YYKGLTMFVTR
+269 YYKNLTMFVTR

-319 DLKNTAP
+319 NLKETAP

-332 GSKEEG
+332 GDGKG
-338 NHSTI
+338 NYKTI
-343 YESLPLSIKNI
+343 YESLPMSIKGI
-354 DAIRH
+354 DAISH
-359 EYSVLRGDL
+359 EYSIYRGDL
-368 CFKDLP
+368 YYKDFP
-374 VEESSLSFDMGTRAL
+374 VDYSSLSFDIGKRGL

-399 FLEMQGKE
+399 FLEMQGME
-407 KADFLENEYFII
+407 KADLPGNGYFIV
-419 ASGDV
+419 ATGDI
-424 YQQIAQQF
+424 YQHAAQQF
-432 LDRNVTISLGDN
+432 LDRNVSISLGGK
-444 TLMPKGEVQ
+444 TLQPKGKVQ

-459 SDSGIIF
+459 SDSGITF
-466 VVNDT
+466 VVNDG
-471 FSEIFHKSSDP
+471 FSETLSKSPDQ
-482 VLNITCKTE
+482 VLNMICKTG
-491 EGSKELQEKL
+491 EGSKELQENL

-528 IAAKAIISFLAIYL
+528 LAMKAIISFLAIYL

-555 IQQLAQAA
+555 IQQLAQAS

-589 ILSYFLLPL
+589 ILCYFLLPFI
-598 MLGIAHS
+598 LGIVHS
-605 IVGLTAVNDLMKAFK
+605 IVGLTAVNNVMMAFE
-620 RVTMMD
+620 RVNVMD
-626 SVLIPALF
+626 SVFIPALF
-634 ILVIYGIYF
+634 IVFIYGVYF

-648 GCKHILRRDHY
+648 GCKHILRRDQY

>member
-1 MLSKLVFKNVGK
+1 MLTKLVFKNVGK

-36 SIYAQQEI
+36 SIYAQQDI
-44 MAVTEEVNASMIALK
+44 MVVTEILTDSMIALR
-59 KILSFISVFV
+59 KILSVISVFV

-104 ISSIFVFET
+104 ISAILVFET

-124 LVIGVFGSQFM
+124 LIIGVFGSQFM

-196 ESFKIRSTRVAV
+196 ESLKIRSTKLSV

-213 SIVFLGTAYALILT
+213 SIVFLGTAYALVLK
-227 NGIININHI
+227 NGIININRI
-236 FLCSIILGTVGSL
+236 FLWSIILGTAGSL

-269 YYKGLTMFVTR
+269 YYKNLTMFVTR

-319 DLKNTAP
+319 DLKETAP

-332 GSKEEG
+332 GDGKE
-338 NHSTI
+338 NYKTI
-343 YESLPLSIKNI
+343 YESLPLSIKGI
-354 DAIRH
+354 DAISH
-359 EYSVLRGDL
+359 EYSIYRGDL
-368 CFKDLP
+368 HYKDFP
-374 VEESSLSFDMGTRAL
+374 VDYSSLSFDIGKRGL

-399 FLEMQGKE
+399 FLEMQGME
-407 KADFLENEYFII
+407 KADLPGNGYFII

-424 YQQIAQQF
+424 YQHIAQQF
-432 LDRNVTISLGDN
+432 LDRNVAIALGGK
-444 TLMPKGEVQ
+444 TLQPKGEVQ

-459 SDSGIIF
+459 SDSGITF
-466 VVNDT
+466 VVNDG
-471 FSEIFHKSSDP
+471 FSETLNKSPDQ
-482 VLNITCKTE
+482 VLNMICKTG
-491 EGSKELQEKL
+491 EGSKELQENL
-501 KQYSNSEDYQ
+501 NQYSNSEDYQ

-528 IAAKAIISFLAIYL
+528 LAMKAIISFLAIYL

-555 IQQLAQAA
+555 IQQLAQAS

-589 ILSYFLLPL
+589 ILCYFLLPFI
-598 MLGIAHS
+598 LGIVHS
-605 IVGLTAVNDLMKAFK
+605 IVGLTAVNNVMMAFE
-620 RVTMMD
+620 RVNVMD
-626 SVLIPALF
+626 SVFIPALF
-634 ILVIYGIYF
+634 IVFIYGVYF

-648 GCKHILRRDHY
+648 GCKHILRRDQY

>member
-1 MLSKLVFKNVGK
+1 MLTKLVFKNVGK

-36 SIYAQQEI
+36 SIYAQQDI
-44 MAVTEEVNASMIALK
+44 MVVTEILTDSMIALR
-59 KILSFISVFV
+59 KILSVISVFV

-104 ISSIFVFET
+104 ISAILVFET
-113 FLMGLLALIAG
+113 FLMGLIALIAG
-124 LVIGVFGSQFM
+124 LIIGVFGSQFM

-161 SILYFAVIFL
+161 SSLYFAVIFL

-196 ESFKIRSTRVAV
+196 ESLKIRSNKLSV

-213 SIVFLGTAYALILT
+213 SIVFLGTAYALVLK
-227 NGIININHI
+227 NGIININRI
-236 FLCSIILGTVGSL
+236 FLWSIILGTAGSL

-254 LSGILTKLV
+254 LSGILTKLI

-269 YYKGLTMFVTR
+269 YYKNLTMFVTR

-319 DLKNTAP
+319 DLKETAP

-332 GSKEEG
+332 GDGKG
-338 NHSTI
+338 NYKTI
-343 YESLPLSIKNI
+343 YESLPLSIKGI
-354 DAIRH
+354 DAISH
-359 EYSVLRGDL
+359 EYSIYRGDL
-368 CFKDLP
+368 HYKDFP
-374 VEESSLSFDMGTRAL
+374 VDYSSLSFDIGKRGL

-399 FLEMQGKE
+399 FLEMQGME
-407 KADFLENEYFII
+407 KADLPGNGYFII

-424 YQQIAQQF
+424 YQHFAQQF
-432 LDRNVTISLGDN
+432 LDRNVTISLGGK
-444 TLMPKGEVQ
+444 TLQPKGEVQ

-459 SDSGIIF
+459 SDSGITF
-466 VVNDT
+466 VVNDG
-471 FSEIFHKSSDP
+471 FSETLNKSPDQ
-482 VLNITCKTE
+482 VLNMICKTG
-491 EGSKELQEKL
+491 EGSKELQENL

-522 EIYASS
+522 DIYASS
-528 IAAKAIISFLAIYL
+528 LAMKAIISFLAIYL

-555 IQQLAQAA
+555 IQQLAQAS

-589 ILSYFLLPL
+589 ILCYFLLPFI
-598 MLGIAHS
+598 LGIVHS
-605 IVGLTAVNDLMKAFK
+605 IVGLTAVNNVMMAFE
-620 RVTMMD
+620 RVNVMD
-626 SVLIPALF
+626 SVFIPALF
-634 ILVIYGIYF
+634 IVFIYGVYF

-648 GCKHILRRDHY
+648 GCKHILGRDQY

>member
-1 MLSKLVFKNVGK
+1 VLTKLVFKNVGK

-36 SIYAQQEI
+36 SIYAQQDI
-44 MAVTEEVNASMIALK
+44 MVVTEILTDSMIALR
-59 KILSFISVFV
+59 KILSVISVFV

-104 ISSIFVFET
+104 ISAILVFET

-124 LVIGVFGSQFM
+124 LIIGVFGSQFM

-161 SILYFAVIFL
+161 SILYFAIIFL

-196 ESFKIRSTRVAV
+196 ESLKIRSTKLSV

-213 SIVFLGTAYALILT
+213 SIVFLGTAYALVLK
-227 NGIININHI
+227 NGIININRI
-236 FLCSIILGTVGSL
+236 FLWSIILGTAGSL

-269 YYKGLTMFVTR
+269 YYKNLTMFVTR

-313 KNILSA
+313 KNILTA
-319 DLKNTAP
+319 DLKETAP

-332 GSKEEG
+332 GDGKG
-338 NHSTI
+338 NYKTI
-343 YESLPLSIKNI
+343 YESLPLSIKGI
-354 DAIRH
+354 DAISH
-359 EYSVLRGDL
+359 EYSIYRGDL
-368 CFKDLP
+368 HYKDFP
-374 VEESSLSFDMGTRAL
+374 VDYSSLSFDIGKRGL

-399 FLEMQGKE
+399 FLEMQGME
-407 KADFLENEYFII
+407 KADLPGNGYFII

-424 YQQIAQQF
+424 YQHIAQQF
-432 LDRNVTISLGDN
+432 LDRNVTISLGGK
-444 TLMPKGEVQ
+444 TLQPKGEVQ

-459 SDSGIIF
+459 SDSGITF
-466 VVNDT
+466 VVNDR
-471 FSEIFHKSSDP
+471 FSETLNKSPDQ
-482 VLNITCKTE
+482 VLNMICKTG
-491 EGSKELQEKL
+491 EGSKELQENL
-501 KQYSNSEDYQ
+501 NQYSNSEDYQ

-528 IAAKAIISFLAIYL
+528 LAMKAIISFLAIYL

-555 IQQLAQAA
+555 IQQLAQAS

-589 ILSYFLLPL
+589 ILCYFLLPFI
-598 MLGIAHS
+598 LGIVHS
-605 IVGLTAVNDLMKAFK
+605 IVGLTAVNNVMMAFE
-620 RVTMMD
+620 RVNVMD
-626 SVLIPALF
+626 SVFIPALF
-634 ILVIYGIYF
+634 IVFIYGVYF

-648 GCKHILRRDHY
+648 GCKHILRRDQY

>member
-1 MLSKLVFKNVGK
+1 MLTKLVFKNVGK

-36 SIYAQQEI
+36 SIYAQQNI
-44 MAVTEEVNASMIALK
+44 MVVTEILTDSMIALR
-59 KILSFISVFV
+59 KILSVISVFV

-104 ISSIFVFET
+104 ISAILVFET

-124 LVIGVFGSQFM
+124 LIVGVFGSQFM

-196 ESFKIRSTRVAV
+196 ESLKIRSTKLSV

-213 SIVFLGTAYALILT
+213 SIVFLGTAYALVLK
-227 NGIININHI
+227 NGIININRI
-236 FLCSIILGTVGSL
+236 FLWSIILGTAGSL

-254 LSGILTKLV
+254 LSGILTKLI
-263 QSNKKL
+263 QSNKNL
-269 YYKGLTMFVTR
+269 YYKNLTMFVTR

-319 DLKNTAP
+319 NLKETAP

-332 GSKEEG
+332 GDGKG
-338 NHSTI
+338 NYKTI
-343 YESLPLSIKNI
+343 YESLPLSIKDI
-354 DAIRH
+354 DAISH
-359 EYSVLRGDL
+359 EYSIFRGDL
-368 CFKDLP
+368 HYKDFP
-374 VEESSLSFDMGTRAL
+374 VDYSSLSFDIGKRGL

-399 FLEMQGKE
+399 FLEMQGME
-407 KADFLENEYFII
+407 KADLPGNGYFII
-419 ASGDV
+419 ATGGV
-424 YQQIAQQF
+424 YQHIAQQF
-432 LDRNVTISLGDN
+432 LDRNVTISLGGK
-444 TLMPKGEVQ
+444 TLQPKGEVQ
-453 NIKLSN
+453 SIKLSN
-459 SDSGIIF
+459 SDSGITF
-466 VVNDT
+466 VVNDG
-471 FSEIFHKSSDP
+471 FSETLDKSPDQ
-482 VLNITCKTE
+482 VLNMVCKTG
-491 EGSKELQEKL
+491 EGSKKLQENL
-501 KQYSNSEDYQ
+501 NQYSNSEDYQ

-528 IAAKAIISFLAIYL
+528 LAMKAIISFLAIYL

-573 KLGAEKK
+573 KLGAEKN

-589 ILSYFLLPL
+589 ILCYFLLPFI
-598 MLGIAHS
+598 LGIVHS
-605 IVGLTAVNDLMKAFK
+605 IVGLTAVNNVMMAFE
-620 RVTMMD
+620 RVNVMD

-634 ILVIYGIYF
+634 IVFIYGVYF

-648 GCKHILRRDHY
+648 GCKHILRRDQY

>member
-1 MLSKLVFKNVGK
+1 MLTKLVFKNVGK

-44 MAVTEEVNASMIALK
+44 MVVTEILTDSMIALR
-59 KILSFISVFV
+59 KILSVISVFV

-104 ISSIFVFET
+104 ISAIFVLET

-124 LVIGVFGSQFM
+124 LVTGVFGSQFM

-161 SILYFAVIFL
+161 SIFYFAIIFL

-196 ESFKIRSTRVAV
+196 ESLKIRSTRLSL

-213 SIVFLGTAYALILT
+213 SIVFLGTAYALVLK
-227 NGIININHI
+227 NGIININRT
-236 FLCSIILGTVGSL
+236 FLWSIILGTVGSL

-254 LSGILTKLV
+254 LSGILIKLV

-269 YYKGLTMFVTR
+269 YYKNLTMFVTR

-319 DLKNTAP
+319 DLKETAP

-332 GSKEEG
+332 GSNKEG
-338 NHSTI
+338 NHENI
-343 YESLPLSIKNI
+343 YESLPLSIKSI

-359 EYSVLRGDL
+359 EYSTYRGDL
-368 CFKDLP
+368 HYKDFP
-374 VEESSLSFDMGTRAL
+374 VEYSSLSFDIGKRVL
-389 DFVMFSDYQK
+389 DFVMFSDYQT

-407 KADFLENEYFII
+407 KNDLPENEYFII
-419 ASGDV
+419 ATGDV
-424 YQQIAQQF
+424 YQHVAQQF
-432 LDRNVTISLGDN
+432 LDKNVTISLGN
-444 TLMPKGEVQ
+444 KTLQPKGNVQ

-459 SDSGIIF
+459 SDSGITF
-466 VVNDT
+466 VVNDG
-471 FSEIFHKSSDP
+471 FSESLDKSPDH
-482 VLNITCKTE
+482 VLNMKSKTGE
-491 EGSKELQEKL
+491 ESKKLQEKL
-501 KQYSNSEDYQ
+501 NQYSNSKDYQ

-522 EIYASS
+522 DIYASS
-528 IAAKAIISFLAIYL
+528 IAMKAIISFLAIYL

-580 MLDRALFVQ
+580 MLDQALFVQ
-589 ILSYFLLPL
+589 ILCYFLLPL

-605 IVGLTAVNDLMKAFK
+605 IVGLKAVNDVMMAFE
-620 RVTMMD
+620 RVNVMD

-634 ILVIYGIYF
+634 IIVIYGVYF

>member
-1 MLSKLVFKNVGK
+1 VLSKLVFKNVGK

>member
-1 MLSKLVFKNVGK
+1 MLTKLVFKNVGK

-36 SIYAQQEI
+36 SIYAQQDI
-44 MAVTEEVNASMIALK
+44 MVVTEMLTDSMIALR
-59 KILSFISVFV
+59 KILSVISVFV
-69 AVILGFLIVY
+69 AIILGFLIVY

-104 ISSIFVFET
+104 ISTILVLET

-124 LVIGVFGSQFM
+124 LLIGVFGSQFM

-149 YKFIFSPDAAVK
+149 YKFIFSPDAALK

-171 TVIIFNTIAVSKYK
+171 TVIIFNTIVVSKYK

-196 ESFKIRSTRVAV
+196 ESLKIRSTKLSVF
-208 LVFLV
+208 VFLV
-213 SIVFLGTAYALILT
+213 SIIFLGTAYVLVLK
-227 NGIININHI
+227 NGIMNINRI
-236 FLCSIILGTVGSL
+236 FFWSIILGMAGTL

-269 YYKGLTMFVTR
+269 YYRNLTMFVTR

-319 DLKNTAP
+319 DLKETAP

-332 GSKEEG
+332 ANGEEDQG
-338 NHSTI
+338 TI
-343 YESLPLSIKNI
+343 YESLPLSIKGI
-354 DAIRH
+354 DAIGH
-359 EYSVLRGDL
+359 EYSIYRGDL
-368 CFKDLP
+368 HYKDFP
-374 VEESSLSFDMGTRAL
+374 VDYSSLSFDIGKRTL
-389 DFVMFSDYQK
+389 DFVMYSDYQK

-407 KADFLENEYFII
+407 KIDLPGNGYFII
-419 ASGDV
+419 ATGDV
-424 YQQIAQQF
+424 YQHIAQQL
-432 LDRNVTISLGDN
+432 LDKNVTITLGGN
-444 TLMPKGEVQ
+444 TLQPKGEVQ

-459 SDSGIIF
+459 SDSGITF
-466 VVNDT
+466 VVNDG
-471 FSEIFHKSSDP
+471 FSKILNKSSDL
-482 VLNITCKTE
+482 VLNMVCITE
-491 EGSKELQEKL
+491 EGSKELQETL
-501 KQYSNSEDYQ
+501 IEYRNSEDYQ
-511 EKGFW
+511 NRDFW

-522 EIYASS
+522 EIYTSS
-528 IAAKAIISFLAIYL
+528 LALKAIISFLAIYL

-555 IQQLAQAA
+555 IQQLAQAS

-580 MLDRALFVQ
+580 MLERALFIQ
-589 ILSYFLLPL
+589 ILCYFLLPF
-598 MLGIAHS
+598 MLGIVHS
-605 IVGLTAVNDLMKAFK
+605 IVGLIAVNDVMMAFE
-620 RVTMMD
+620 RVNVMN

-634 ILVIYGIYF
+634 IIFIYGIYF

-648 GCKHILRRDHY
+648 GCKHILRRDQL

>member
-1 MLSKLVFKNVGK
+1 MLTKLVFKNVGK

-36 SIYAQQEI
+36 SIYAQQDI
-44 MAVTEEVNASMIALK
+44 MVVTEILTDSMIALR
-59 KILSFISVFV
+59 KILSVISVFV

-104 ISSIFVFET
+104 ISAILVFET
-113 FLMGLLALIAG
+113 FLMGLIALIAG
-124 LVIGVFGSQFM
+124 LIIGVFGSQFM

-161 SILYFAVIFL
+161 SSLYFAVIFL

-196 ESFKIRSTRVAV
+196 ESLKIRSTKLSV

-213 SIVFLGTAYALILT
+213 SIVFLGTAYALVLK
-227 NGIININHI
+227 NGIININRI
-236 FLCSIILGTVGSL
+236 FLWSIILGTAGSL

-254 LSGILTKLV
+254 LSGILTKLI

-269 YYKGLTMFVTR
+269 YYKNLTMFVTR

-319 DLKNTAP
+319 DLKETAP

-332 GSKEEG
+332 GDGKG
-338 NHSTI
+338 NYKTI
-343 YESLPLSIKNI
+343 YESLPLSIKGI
-354 DAIRH
+354 DAISH
-359 EYSVLRGDL
+359 EYSIYRGDL
-368 CFKDLP
+368 HYKDFP
-374 VEESSLSFDMGTRAL
+374 VDYSSLSFDIGKRGL

-399 FLEMQGKE
+399 FLEMQGME
-407 KADFLENEYFII
+407 KADLPGNGYFII

-424 YQQIAQQF
+424 YQHFAQQF
-432 LDRNVTISLGDN
+432 LDRNVTISLGGK
-444 TLMPKGEVQ
+444 TLQPKGEVQ

-459 SDSGIIF
+459 SDSGITF
-466 VVNDT
+466 VVNDG
-471 FSEIFHKSSDP
+471 FSETLNKSPDQ
-482 VLNITCKTE
+482 VLNMICKTG
-491 EGSKELQEKL
+491 EGSKELQENL

-522 EIYASS
+522 DIYASS
-528 IAAKAIISFLAIYL
+528 LAMKAIISFLAIYL

-555 IQQLAQAA
+555 IQQLAQAS

-589 ILSYFLLPL
+589 ILCYFLLPFI
-598 MLGIAHS
+598 LGIVHS
-605 IVGLTAVNDLMKAFK
+605 IVGLTAVNNVMMAFE
-620 RVTMMD
+620 RVNVMD
-626 SVLIPALF
+626 SVFIPALF
-634 ILVIYGIYF
+634 IVFIYGVYF

-648 GCKHILRRDHY
+648 GCKHILGRDQY

>member
-1 MLSKLVFKNVGK
+1 MLTKLVFKNVGK

-36 SIYAQQEI
+36 SIYAQQNI
-44 MAVTEEVNASMIALK
+44 MVVTEILTDSMIALR
-59 KILSFISVFV
+59 KILSVISVFV

-104 ISSIFVFET
+104 ISAILVFET

-124 LVIGVFGSQFM
+124 LIVGVFGSQFM

-196 ESFKIRSTRVAV
+196 ESLKIRSTKLSV

-213 SIVFLGTAYALILT
+213 SIVFLGTAYALVLK
-227 NGIININHI
+227 NGIININRI
-236 FLCSIILGTVGSL
+236 FLWSIILGTAGSL

-254 LSGILTKLV
+254 LSGILTKLI
-263 QSNKKL
+263 QSNKNL
-269 YYKGLTMFVTR
+269 YYKNLTMFVTR

-319 DLKNTAP
+319 NLKETAP

-332 GSKEEG
+332 GDGKG
-338 NHSTI
+338 NYKTI
-343 YESLPLSIKNI
+343 YESLPLSIKGI
-354 DAIRH
+354 DAISH
-359 EYSVLRGDL
+359 EYSIYRGDL
-368 CFKDLP
+368 HYKDFP
-374 VEESSLSFDMGTRAL
+374 VDYSSLSFDIGKRGL

-399 FLEMQGKE
+399 FLEMQGME
-407 KADFLENEYFII
+407 KADLPGNGYFII
-419 ASGDV
+419 ATGGV
-424 YQQIAQQF
+424 YQHIAQQF
-432 LDRNVTISLGDN
+432 LDRNVTISLGGK
-444 TLMPKGEVQ
+444 TLQPKGEVQ
-453 NIKLSN
+453 SIKLSN
-459 SDSGIIF
+459 SDSGITF
-466 VVNDT
+466 VVNDG
-471 FSEIFHKSSDP
+471 FSETLDKSPDQ
-482 VLNITCKTE
+482 VLNMVCKTG
-491 EGSKELQEKL
+491 EGSKKLQENL
-501 KQYSNSEDYQ
+501 NQYSNSEDYQ

-528 IAAKAIISFLAIYL
+528 LAMKAIISFLAIYL

-573 KLGAEKK
+573 KLGAEKN

-589 ILSYFLLPL
+589 ILCYFLLPFI
-598 MLGIAHS
+598 LGIVHS
-605 IVGLTAVNDLMKAFK
+605 IVGLTAVNNVMMAFE
-620 RVTMMD
+620 RVNVMD

-634 ILVIYGIYF
+634 IVFIYGVYF

-648 GCKHILRRDHY
+648 GCKHILRRDQY

>member
-1 MLSKLVFKNVGK
+1 MLTKLVFKNVGK

-44 MAVTEEVNASMIALK
+44 MVVTEILTDSMVALR
-59 KILSFISVFV
+59 KILSVISVFV

-104 ISSIFVFET
+104 ISAIFVLET

-124 LVIGVFGSQFM
+124 LIIGVFGSQFM

-161 SILYFAVIFL
+161 SILYFAIIFL

-196 ESFKIRSTRVAV
+196 ESLKIRSTKLSV

-213 SIVFLGTAYALILT
+213 SIVFLGTAYALVLK
-227 NGIININHI
+227 NGIININHT
-236 FLCSIILGTVGSL
+236 FLWSIILGTVGTL

-269 YYKGLTMFVTR
+269 YYKNLTMFVTR

-319 DLKNTAP
+319 DLRETAP

-332 GSKEEG
+332 GSNEEE
-338 NHSTI
+338 NHETI

-354 DAIRH
+354 DAISH
-359 EYSVLRGDL
+359 EYSIYRGDL
-368 CFKDLP
+368 RYKDFP
-374 VEESSLSFDMGTRAL
+374 VDYSSLSFDIGKRVL
-389 DFVMFSDYQK
+389 DFAMFSDYQM

-407 KADFLENEYFII
+407 KNDLPGNEYFII

-424 YQQIAQQF
+424 YQHIAQQF
-432 LDRNVTISLGDN
+432 LDRNVTISLGDK
-444 TLMPKGEVQ
+444 TLQPKGKVQ

-459 SDSGIIF
+459 SDSGITF
-466 VVNDT
+466 VVNDA
-471 FSEIFHKSSDP
+471 FFENLHKSPDR
-482 VLNITCKTE
+482 VLNMICKTG

-501 KQYSNSEDYQ
+501 NQYSNSEDYQ

-522 EIYASS
+522 EIYATS
-528 IAAKAIISFLAIYL
+528 IAMKAIISFLAIYL

-555 IQQLAQAA
+555 IQQLAQAS

-589 ILSYFLLPL
+589 ILCYFLLPL

-605 IVGLTAVNDLMKAFK
+605 IVGLTAVNDVMMAFE
-620 RVTMMD
+620 RVNVMD

-634 ILVIYGIYF
+634 IIVIYGVYF

-648 GCKHILRRDHY
+648 GCKHILRKDHY

>member
-1 MLSKLVFKNVGK
+1 MLTKLVFKNVGK

-36 SIYAQQEI
+36 SIYAQKEI
-44 MAVTEEVNASMIALK
+44 MVVTEILTDSMIALR
-59 KILSFISVFV
+59 KILSVISVFV

-104 ISSIFVFET
+104 ISAILVLET

-124 LVIGVFGSQFM
+124 LILGVFGSQFM

-149 YKFIFSPDAAVK
+149 YKFIFSLDAAVK

-171 TVIIFNTIAVSKYK
+171 TVIIFNTIAVNKYK

-196 ESFKIRSTRVAV
+196 ESLKIRSTKLSV

-213 SIVFLGTAYALILT
+213 SIVFLGTAYGLVLK
-227 NGIININHI
+227 NGIININRI
-236 FLCSIILGTVGSL
+236 FLWSIILGIAGTL

-254 LSGILTKLV
+254 LSGILTKLI
-263 QSNKKL
+263 QSNRKL
-269 YYKGLTMFVTR
+269 YYKNLTMFVTR

-319 DLKNTAP
+319 DLKETAP

-332 GSKEEG
+332 GDGKG
-338 NHSTI
+338 NHKTI
-343 YESLPLSIKNI
+343 YESLPLSIKGI
-354 DAIRH
+354 DAISH
-359 EYSVLRGDL
+359 EYSIYRGDL
-368 CFKDLP
+368 HFKDYP
-374 VEESSLSFDMGTRAL
+374 VDYSSLSFDIWKRGV
-389 DFVMFSDYQK
+389 DFVMFSDFQK
-399 FLEMQGKE
+399 FIEMQGKE
-407 KADFLENEYFII
+407 KNDLPGNGYFII
-419 ASGDV
+419 ATGDV
-424 YQQIAQQF
+424 YLHIAQQF
-432 LDRNVTISLGDN
+432 LDRNVTITLGGK
-444 TLMPKGEVQ
+444 TLQPKGEVQ

-459 SDSGIIF
+459 SDSGITF
-466 VVNDT
+466 VVDDG
-471 FSEIFHKSSDP
+471 FSEILDKSPDQ
-482 VLNITCKTE
+482 VLNMICKTG

-501 KQYSNSEDYQ
+501 IQYRNSEDYQ

-516 YYSSRE
+516 YYSSRD

-528 IAAKAIISFLAIYL
+528 LAMKAIISFLAIYL

-555 IQQLAQAA
+555 IQQLAQAS

-589 ILSYFLLPL
+589 ILCYFLLPFI
-598 MLGIAHS
+598 LGIVHS
-605 IVGLTAVNDLMKAFK
+605 IVGLTAVNDVMMAFE
-620 RVTMMD
+620 RVNVMD

-634 ILVIYGIYF
+634 IVFIYGVYF

-648 GCKHILRRDHY
+648 GCKHILRRDQY

>member
-1 MLSKLVFKNVGK
+1 MLTKLVFKNVGK

-36 SIYAQQEI
+36 SIYAQQDI
-44 MAVTEEVNASMIALK
+44 MVVTEILTDSMIALR
-59 KILSFISVFV
+59 KILSVISVFV
-69 AVILGFLIVY
+69 AIILGFLIVY

-104 ISSIFVFET
+104 ISTILVLET

-124 LVIGVFGSQFM
+124 LLIGVFGSQFM

-149 YKFIFSPDAAVK
+149 YKFIFSPDAALK

-196 ESFKIRSTRVAV
+196 ESLKIRSTKLSVF
-208 LVFLV
+208 VFLV
-213 SIVFLGTAYALILT
+213 SIIFLGTAYVLVLK
-227 NGIININHI
+227 NGIMNINRI
-236 FLCSIILGTVGSL
+236 FFWSIILGMAGTL

-269 YYKGLTMFVTR
+269 YYRNLTMFVTR

-319 DLKNTAP
+319 DLKETAP

-332 GSKEEG
+332 ANGEADQG
-338 NHSTI
+338 TI
-343 YESLPLSIKNI
+343 YESLPLSIKGI
-354 DAIRH
+354 DAIGH
-359 EYSVLRGDL
+359 EYSIYRGDL
-368 CFKDLP
+368 HYKDFP
-374 VEESSLSFDMGTRAL
+374 VDYSSLSFDIGKRTL
-389 DFVMFSDYQK
+389 DFVMYSDYQK

-407 KADFLENEYFII
+407 KIDLPGNGYFII
-419 ASGDV
+419 ATGDV
-424 YQQIAQQF
+424 YQHIAQQL
-432 LDRNVTISLGDN
+432 LDKNVTITLGGN
-444 TLMPKGEVQ
+444 TLQPKGEVQ

-459 SDSGIIF
+459 SDSGITF
-466 VVNDT
+466 VVNDG
-471 FSEIFHKSSDP
+471 FSKILNKSSDL
-482 VLNITCKTE
+482 VLNMVCITE
-491 EGSKELQEKL
+491 EGSKELQETL
-501 KQYSNSEDYQ
+501 IEYRNSEDYQ
-511 EKGFW
+511 NRDFW

-522 EIYASS
+522 EIYTSS
-528 IAAKAIISFLAIYL
+528 LALKAIISFLAIYL

-555 IQQLAQAA
+555 IQQLAQAS

-580 MLDRALFVQ
+580 MMERALFIQ
-589 ILSYFLLPL
+589 ILCYFLLPF
-598 MLGIAHS
+598 MLGIVHS
-605 IVGLTAVNDLMKAFK
+605 IVGLIAVNDVMMAFE
-620 RVTMMD
+620 RVNVMN

-634 ILVIYGIYF
+634 IIFIYGIYF

-648 GCKHILRRDHY
+648 GCKHILRRDQF

>member
-1 MLSKLVFKNVGK
+1 MLTKLVFKNVGK

-36 SIYAQQEI
+36 SIYAQQDI
-44 MAVTEEVNASMIALK
+44 MVVTEILTDSMIALR
-59 KILSFISVFV
+59 KILSVISVFV
-69 AVILGFLIVY
+69 AIILGFLIVY

-98 GMSKGK
+98 GMNKGK
-104 ISSIFVFET
+104 ISTILVLET

-124 LVIGVFGSQFM
+124 LLIGVFGSQFM

-149 YKFIFSPDAAVK
+149 YKFIFSPDAALK

-196 ESFKIRSTRVAV
+196 ESLKIRSTKLSVF
-208 LVFLV
+208 VFLV
-213 SIVFLGTAYALILT
+213 SIIFLGTAYVLVLK
-227 NGIININHI
+227 NGIMNINRI
-236 FLCSIILGTVGSL
+236 FFWSIILGMAGTL

-269 YYKGLTMFVTR
+269 YYRNLTMFVTR

-319 DLKNTAP
+319 DLKETAP

-332 GSKEEG
+332 ANGEEDQG
-338 NHSTI
+338 TI
-343 YESLPLSIKNI
+343 YESLPLSIKGI
-354 DAIRH
+354 DAIGH
-359 EYSVLRGDL
+359 EYSIYRGDL
-368 CFKDLP
+368 HYKDFP
-374 VEESSLSFDMGTRAL
+374 VDYSSLSFDIGKRTL
-389 DFVMFSDYQK
+389 DFVMYSDYQK

-407 KADFLENEYFII
+407 KIDLPGNGYFII
-419 ASGDV
+419 ATGDV
-424 YQQIAQQF
+424 YQHIAQQL
-432 LDRNVTISLGDN
+432 LDKNVTITLGGN
-444 TLMPKGEVQ
+444 TLQPKGEVQ

-459 SDSGIIF
+459 SDSGITF
-466 VVNDT
+466 VVNDG
-471 FSEIFHKSSDP
+471 FSKILNKSSDL
-482 VLNITCKTE
+482 VLNMVCITE
-491 EGSKELQEKL
+491 EGSKELQETL
-501 KQYSNSEDYQ
+501 VEYRNSEDYQ
-511 EKGFW
+511 NRDFW

-522 EIYASS
+522 EIYTSS
-528 IAAKAIISFLAIYL
+528 LALKAIISFLAIYL

-555 IQQLAQAA
+555 IQQLAQAS

-580 MLDRALFVQ
+580 MLERALFIQ
-589 ILSYFLLPL
+589 ILCYFLLPF
-598 MLGIAHS
+598 MLGIVHS
-605 IVGLTAVNDLMKAFK
+605 IVGLIAVNDVMMAFE
-620 RVTMMD
+620 RVNVMN

-634 ILVIYGIYF
+634 IIFIYGIYF

-648 GCKHILRRDHY
+648 GCKHILRRDQL

>member
-1 MLSKLVFKNVGK
+1 MLTKLVFKNVGK

-36 SIYAQQEI
+36 SIYAQKEI
-44 MAVTEEVNASMIALK
+44 MVVTEILTDSMIALR
-59 KILSFISVFV
+59 KILSVISVFV

-104 ISSIFVFET
+104 ISAILVLET

-124 LVIGVFGSQFM
+124 LILGVFGSQFM

-149 YKFIFSPDAAVK
+149 YKFIFSLDAAVK

-171 TVIIFNTIAVSKYK
+171 TVIIFNTIAVNKYK

-196 ESFKIRSTRVAV
+196 ESLKIRSTKLSV

-213 SIVFLGTAYALILT
+213 SIVFLGTAYGLVLK
-227 NGIININHI
+227 NGIININRI
-236 FLCSIILGTVGSL
+236 FLWSIILGIAGTL

-254 LSGILTKLV
+254 LSGILTKLI
-263 QSNKKL
+263 QSNRKL
-269 YYKGLTMFVTR
+269 YYKNLTMFVTR

-319 DLKNTAP
+319 DLKETAP

-332 GSKEEG
+332 GDGKG
-338 NHSTI
+338 NHKTI
-343 YESLPLSIKNI
+343 YESLPLSIKGI
-354 DAIRH
+354 DAISH
-359 EYSVLRGDL
+359 EYSIYRGDL
-368 CFKDLP
+368 HFKDYP
-374 VEESSLSFDMGTRAL
+374 VDYSSLSFDIGKRGV
-389 DFVMFSDYQK
+389 DFVMFSDFQK
-399 FLEMQGKE
+399 FIEMQGKE
-407 KADFLENEYFII
+407 KNDLPGNGYFII
-419 ASGDV
+419 ATGDV
-424 YQQIAQQF
+424 YLHIAQQF
-432 LDRNVTISLGDN
+432 LDRNVTITLGGK
-444 TLMPKGEVQ
+444 TLQPKGEVQ

-459 SDSGIIF
+459 SDSGITF
-466 VVNDT
+466 VVDDG
-471 FSEIFHKSSDP
+471 FSEILDKSPDQ
-482 VLNITCKTE
+482 VLNMICKTG

-501 KQYSNSEDYQ
+501 IQYRNSEDYQ

-516 YYSSRE
+516 YYSSRD

-528 IAAKAIISFLAIYL
+528 LAMKAIISFLAIYL

-555 IQQLAQAA
+555 IQQLAQAS

-589 ILSYFLLPL
+589 ILCYFLLPFI
-598 MLGIAHS
+598 LGIVHS
-605 IVGLTAVNDLMKAFK
+605 IVGLTAVNDVMMAFE
-620 RVTMMD
+620 RVNVMD

-634 ILVIYGIYF
+634 IVFIYGVYF

-648 GCKHILRRDHY
+648 GCKHILRRDQY

>member
-1 MLSKLVFKNVGK
+1 VLSKLVFKNVGK

-254 LSGILTKLV
+254 FSGILTRLV

-338 NHSTI
+338 NHSAI

-359 EYSVLRGDL
+359 EYSVFRGDL
-368 CFKDLP
+368 RFKDLQ

-432 LDRNVTISLGDN
+432 LDSNVTISLGDN

-471 FSEIFHKSSDP
+471 FSEIFHKSSDH

-522 EIYASS
+522 EIYALS

-589 ILSYFLLPL
+589 ILSYFFLPL

-605 IVGLTAVNDLMKAFK
+605 IVGLTAVNDLMKGFK
-620 RVTMMD
+620 RVNMMD

>member
-1 MLSKLVFKNVGK
+1 MLTKLVFKNVGK

-36 SIYAQQEI
+36 SIYAQQDI
-44 MAVTEEVNASMIALK
+44 MVVTEILTDSMVALR
-59 KILSFISVFV
+59 KILSVISVFV

-104 ISSIFVFET
+104 ISAILVFET

-124 LVIGVFGSQFM
+124 LIIGVFGSQFM

-196 ESFKIRSTRVAV
+196 ESLKIRSTKLSV

-213 SIVFLGTAYALILT
+213 SIVFLGTAYALVLK
-227 NGIININHI
+227 NGIININRI
-236 FLCSIILGTVGSL
+236 FLWSIILGTAGSL

-269 YYKGLTMFVTR
+269 YYKNLTMFVTR

-319 DLKNTAP
+319 DLKETAP

-332 GSKEEG
+332 GDGKG
-338 NHSTI
+338 NYKTI
-343 YESLPLSIKNI
+343 YESLPLSIKGI
-354 DAIRH
+354 DAISH
-359 EYSVLRGDL
+359 EYSIYRGDL
-368 CFKDLP
+368 HYKDFP
-374 VEESSLSFDMGTRAL
+374 VDYSSLSFDIGKRGL

-399 FLEMQGKE
+399 FLEMQGME
-407 KADFLENEYFII
+407 KADLPGNGYFII

-424 YQQIAQQF
+424 YQHIAQQF
-432 LDRNVTISLGDN
+432 LDRNVTISLGGK
-444 TLMPKGEVQ
+444 TLQPKGEVQ

-459 SDSGIIF
+459 SDSGITF
-466 VVNDT
+466 VVNDG
-471 FSEIFHKSSDP
+471 FSETLNKSPDQ
-482 VLNITCKTE
+482 VLNMICKTG
-491 EGSKELQEKL
+491 EGSKELQENL
-501 KQYSNSEDYQ
+501 NQYSNSEDYQ

-528 IAAKAIISFLAIYL
+528 LAMKAIISFLAIYL

-555 IQQLAQAA
+555 IQQLAQAS

-589 ILSYFLLPL
+589 ILCYFLLPFI
-598 MLGIAHS
+598 LGIVHS
-605 IVGLTAVNDLMKAFK
+605 IVGLTAVNNVMMAFE
-620 RVTMMD
+620 RVNVMD
-626 SVLIPALF
+626 SVFIPALF
-634 ILVIYGIYF
+634 IVFIYGVYF

-648 GCKHILRRDHY
+648 GCKHILRRDQY

>member
-1 MLSKLVFKNVGK
+1 MLTKLVFKNVGK

-36 SIYAQQEI
+36 SIYAQQNI
-44 MAVTEEVNASMIALK
+44 MVVTEILTDSMIALR
-59 KILSFISVFV
+59 KILSVISVFV
-69 AVILGFLIVY
+69 AIILGFLIVY

-104 ISSIFVFET
+104 ISTILVLET

-124 LVIGVFGSQFM
+124 LFIGVFGSQFM

-149 YKFIFSPDAAVK
+149 YKFIFSPDAALK
-161 SILYFAVIFL
+161 SIFYFAVIFL

-196 ESFKIRSTRVAV
+196 ESLKIRSTKLSVF
-208 LVFLV
+208 VFLL
-213 SIVFLGTAYALILT
+213 SIIFLGTAYVLVLK
-227 NGIININHI
+227 NGIMNINRI
-236 FLCSIILGTVGSL
+236 FFWSIILGMAGTL

-269 YYKGLTMFVTR
+269 YYRNLTMFVTR

-319 DLKNTAP
+319 DLKETAP

-332 GSKEEG
+332 ANGEEDQE
-338 NHSTI
+338 TI
-343 YESLPLSIKNI
+343 YESLPLSIKGI
-354 DAIRH
+354 DAIDH
-359 EYSVLRGDL
+359 EYSIYRGDL
-368 CFKDLP
+368 HYKDFP
-374 VEESSLSFDMGTRAL
+374 VDYSSLSFDIGKRTL
-389 DFVMFSDYQK
+389 DFVMYSDYQK

-407 KADFLENEYFII
+407 KIDLPGNGYFII
-419 ASGDV
+419 ATGDV
-424 YQQIAQQF
+424 YQHIAQQF
-432 LDRNVTISLGDN
+432 LDKNVTITLGGK
-444 TLMPKGEVQ
+444 TLQPKGEIQ

-459 SDSGIIF
+459 SDSGITF
-466 VVNDT
+466 VVNDG
-471 FSEIFHKSSDP
+471 FSKILNKSSDL
-482 VLNITCKTE
+482 VLNMVCITAD
-491 EGSKELQEKL
+491 GSKELQENL
-501 KQYSNSEDYQ
+501 IVYRNSENY
-511 EKGFW
+511 ENRGFW

-522 EIYASS
+522 EIYTSS
-528 IAAKAIISFLAIYL
+528 LALKAIISFLAIYL

-555 IQQLAQAA
+555 IQQLAQAS

-580 MLDRALFVQ
+580 MLERALFIQ
-589 ILSYFLLPL
+589 ILCYFLLPF
-598 MLGIAHS
+598 MLGIVHS
-605 IVGLTAVNDLMKAFK
+605 IVGLMAVNDAMMAFE
-620 RVTMMD
+620 RVNVMN

-634 ILVIYGIYF
+634 IIFIYGVYF

-648 GCKHILRRDHY
+648 GCKHILRRDQF

>member
-1 MLSKLVFKNVGK
+1 MLTKLVFKNVGK

-36 SIYAQQEI
+36 SIYAQQNI
-44 MAVTEEVNASMIALK
+44 MVVTEILTDSMIALR
-59 KILSFISVFV
+59 KILSVISVFV
-69 AVILGFLIVY
+69 AIILGFLIVY

-104 ISSIFVFET
+104 ISTILVLET

-124 LVIGVFGSQFM
+124 LFIGVFGSQFM

-149 YKFIFSPDAAVK
+149 YKFIFSPDAALK

-196 ESFKIRSTRVAV
+196 ESLKIRSTKLSVP
-208 LVFLV
+208 VFLV
-213 SIVFLGTAYALILT
+213 SIVFLGTAYALVLK
-227 NGIININHI
+227 NGIININRI
-236 FLCSIILGTVGSL
+236 FLLSIILGTAGSL

-269 YYKGLTMFVTR
+269 YYKNLTMFVTR

-319 DLKNTAP
+319 DLKETAP

-332 GSKEEG
+332 GDGKG
-338 NHSTI
+338 KYKTI
-343 YESLPLSIKNI
+343 YESLPLSIKGI
-354 DAIRH
+354 DAISH
-359 EYSVLRGDL
+359 EYRIYRGDL
-368 CFKDLP
+368 HYKDFP
-374 VEESSLSFDMGTRAL
+374 VDYSSLSFDIGKRGL
-389 DFVMFSDYQK
+389 DFIMFSDYQK
-399 FLEMQGKE
+399 FLEMQGME
-407 KADFLENEYFII
+407 KADLPGNGYFII

-424 YQQIAQQF
+424 YQHIAQQF
-432 LDRNVTISLGDN
+432 LDRNVTISLGGK
-444 TLMPKGEVQ
+444 TLQPKGEVQ

-459 SDSGIIF
+459 SDSGITF
-466 VVNDT
+466 VVNDG
-471 FSEIFHKSSDP
+471 FSETLNKSPDQ
-482 VLNITCKTE
+482 VLNMICKTG
-491 EGSKELQEKL
+491 EGSKELQENL
-501 KQYSNSEDYQ
+501 NQYSNSEDYQ

-528 IAAKAIISFLAIYL
+528 LAMKAIISFLAIYL

-555 IQQLAQAA
+555 IQQLAQAS

-589 ILSYFLLPL
+589 ILCYFLLPFI
-598 MLGIAHS
+598 LGIVHS
-605 IVGLTAVNDLMKAFK
+605 IVGLTAVNNVMMAFE
-620 RVTMMD
+620 RVNVMD

-634 ILVIYGIYF
+634 IVIIYGVYF

-648 GCKHILRRDHY
+648 GCKHILRRDQF